1 MDAAN
6 SVPLDKLLE
15 LDKII
20 HERVRLGIMAALSV
34 SESLTFQY
42 LKQTLKLTDGNLS
55 VHLRLLEKN
64 NYVLVAKS
72 FVARKPC
79 SSYRLTP
86 AGREAFKEYVQQLEK
101 FIHKIHQDDI
111 ATK

>member
-1 MDAAN
+1 MEPAK
-6 SVPLDKLLE
+6 SVSLDQLLV

-34 SESLTFQY
+34 SEPLTFLD
-42 LKQTLKLTDGNLS
+42 LKQTLKVTDGNLS

-64 NYVLVAKS
+64 SYVAVEKI

-79 SSYRLTP
+79 STYRLTQ
-86 AGREAFKEYVQQLEK
+86 AGRDAFNEYIQQLER
-101 FIHKIHQDDI
+101 FIHKVHQEDI
-111 ATK
+111 STK